1 MIISLLGT
9 VVMATLFIF
18 ELNAYFSVSVS
29 TTLVVDE
36 LMDEMLRAN
45 FNISVHQV
53 QISATCNLQHLA
65 LPNTYQIDC
74 PPLSGTLE

>member
-9 VVMATLFIF
+9 VVMATLFVF

-36 LMDEMLRAN
+36 LVDEMLRAN
-45 FNISVHQV
+45 FNVSVHQV
-53 QISATCNLQHLA
+53 QLQDSAARHCCDA
-65 LPNTYQIDC
+65 
-74 PPLSGTLE
+74 PPFAIQSRSHI